1 MNCPYKIFNKIMQRL
16 MSSIIVSSACTL
28 TLTYNNLSFPLGLDI
43 VIPEE
48 APHLSFPQRP
58 PICHSRRGPP
68 FVIPEGFYRESSVFA
83 FAIAVFRF
91 FHVYQPFSVFQNPI
105 RSGIT
110 WRARMGGTRLM
121 TPHHT
126 KE

>member
-1 MNCPYKIFNKIMQRL
+1 

-83 FAIAVFRF
+83 FAIAVF
-91 FHVYQPFSVFQNPI
+91 SVSKSPQCHPPEN
-105 RSGIT
+105 SHNS
-110 WRARMGGTRLM
+110 LNNQ
-121 TPHHT
+121 
-126 KE
+126 